1 MRSVPAGRR
10 HVSRLGSLLACLML
24 LLLVAAPAT
33 ATVATTPDPTLLF
46 EQLGIDIDGEAAND
60 QSGYA
65 VALSGD
71 GKTLAIAAPYNDDN
85 DSNAGHVR
93 VYTWDVDTDTDTE
106 AWVQQGG
113 DIDGE
118 NGDDLSGRAV
128 ALSDNGKTLAIGAPY
143 NDDNGS
149 SAGHVRVYTWDVDPD
164 TEVWVQQGGDING
177 EAANDR
183 SGYAV
188 ALSGDGKTLA
198 IGANGN
204 GGSGSY
210 AGHVRVYTWDVDPDT
225 DAWVQQGGDID
236 GEAAYDQSG
245 YAVALSGD
253 GKTLAIGAPGNGGSD
268 AGHVRVY
275 TFDGD
280 AWVQQGGDIDG
291 EAANDQSGYAV
302 ALSGDGKTLAIG
314 ATGNDGNGSY
324 AGHVRVYTF
333 DGDAWVQ
340 LGDDINGEA
349 RYDRS
354 GYAVAL
360 SGDGKTLA
368 IGANGNDGN
377 GRSAGHVRVYAWDVD
392 GSAWVQQ
399 GGDIDGEAANDQ
411 SGYAVA
417 LSDNGKTLAIGANG
431 NDGNGSYAGHVRVY
445 VAGASPTLVGMP
457 DDLMVEAAGPSGTP
471 VDYVAPTATDTVDS
485 DPVVSCDRASGSTFP
500 IGVTTVECTATDDAG
515 NSSVDTFDV
524 TVTDTTAP
532 TVVTRVDRSANDA
545 GWHDGPVTISYTCF
559 DTGSGVASCPEP
571 TTVTADGA
579 DQLVT
584 VTAYDNAGN
593 EADATTVL
601 SIDASAPVIIE
612 TLSAAP
618 NEAGWHDAPVTID
631 YVCTDATS
639 GIARCSEPVSVTTD
653 GADQRVTGWAVDVA
667 GNAASVTRLVHLDQ
681 VAPVAAMTSAP
692 TSSTVAGTV
701 TDATSGAAGVDV
713 TLTPASGIG
722 ETITLAATLDCRSAS
737 LASYTS
743 GARTSD
749 ICTWSVDAPIGVWQV
764 STDSVDRAGN
774 LDAARPHGLVI
785 AAG

>member
-1 MRSVPAGRR
+1 MRSAPAGRR

-593 EADATTVL
+593 ETDATTVV

-639 GIARCSEPVSVTTD
+639 GIASCSEPVSVTTD
-653 GADQRVTGWAVDVA
+653 GADQRVTGRAVDVA

-722 ETITLAATLDCRSAS
+722 DTITLAATLDCGSAS
-737 LASYTS
+737 LRSFTS